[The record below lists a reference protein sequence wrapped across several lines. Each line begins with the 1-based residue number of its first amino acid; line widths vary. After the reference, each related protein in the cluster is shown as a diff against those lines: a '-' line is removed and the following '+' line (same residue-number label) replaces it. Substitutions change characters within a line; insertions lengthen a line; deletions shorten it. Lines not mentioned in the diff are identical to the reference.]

1 MMAELMT
8 VVLDNFW
15 SWLGTF
21 MLVAVAAQGL
31 GGLIRV
37 TIKRP

>member
-1 MMAELMT
+1 MAETMR
-8 VVLDNFW
+8 VVLHDFW

-21 MLVAVAAQGL
+21 LLVVAAAEGI

-37 TIKRP
+37 TIKRED